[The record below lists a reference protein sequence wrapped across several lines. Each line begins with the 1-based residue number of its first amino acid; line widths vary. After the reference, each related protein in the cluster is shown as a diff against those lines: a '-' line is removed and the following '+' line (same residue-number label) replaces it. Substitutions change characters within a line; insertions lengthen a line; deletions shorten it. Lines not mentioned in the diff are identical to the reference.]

1 MANKKITL
9 EEKLEESMIKD
20 VPYGLPENWVWTNLE
35 CIFQNVTSSTK
46 KLKQKEYEYEYKDGY
61 IEVIDQGESFIG
73 GYTDKKELA
82 YDGKLPVIIFGDHSK
97 CIKFI
102 DFNFVQGADGVKVLL
117 PKKMNEKYLYYMML
131 NLKLPDKG
139 YSRHYKFLREEPMPI
154 APLKEQQRIVDR
166 IESLFEKLDKAN
178 ELIEEARD
186 DFEKRKQSITEKAL
200 MGEYVSGVKLTEVE
214 LGNILSFK
222 NGMSKRSG
230 KEGNETKVLRLAD
243 VSGDVISSENAR
255 SMLLTDKEM
264 ANYKVEDGELLIIR
278 VNGTKKNVGKA
289 IEYKGENICA
299 YCDHLI
305 RIDCSQ
311 VNKTYIKYLINS
323 DSVRRQIDELI
334 VSSAGQNTISQSS
347 LNKIKAMWVENNK
360 GQEKIVGIINT
371 LINKEKIIEELT
383 ALEEQIELI
392 KKSILAKAF
401 RGQLGTNCPEEE
413 SALELLK
420 EILSKE

>member
-1 MANKKITL
+1 MAKKKMTL
-9 EEKLEESMIKD
+9 EEAIVKD
-20 VPYGLPENWVWTNLE
+20 FPYEVPKNWVWSKLGVITDIKTGRKDANHGTEDGKYPFYTCASEPIKSPTYSFDGEYVILPGNGANVGMALYHKGKFEAYQRTYVLNSAMINTKYVLYNLQFRWKDYNENKQYGSATNY
-35 CIFQNVTSSTK
+35 I
-46 KLKQKEYEYEYKDGY
+46 KLGNITEYE
-61 IEVIDQGESFIG
+61 
-73 GYTDKKELA
+73 
-82 YDGKLPVIIFGDHSK
+82 
-97 CIKFI
+97 
-102 DFNFVQGADGVKVLL
+102 
-117 PKKMNEKYLYYMML
+117 
-131 NLKLPDKG
+131 
-139 YSRHYKFLREEPMPI
+139 I
-154 APLKEQQRIVDR
+154 AIPPLKEQQRIVDK
-166 IESLFEKLDKAN
+166 IESLFEKLDKAK

-186 DFEKRKQSITEKAL
+186 DFEKRKQSIIEKVL

-243 VSGDVISSENAR
+243 VSSDTIYSENAR
-255 SMLLTDKEM
+255 SMLLTGKEI
-264 ANYKVEDGELLIIR
+264 ANYKVEYGDLLIIR

-289 IEYKGENICA
+289 VEYIGEDICA

-311 VNKTYIKYLINS
+311 INKNYIKYLINS

-347 LNKIKAMWVENNK
+347 LNKIKTMWVEDNK
-360 GQEKIVGIINT
+360 VQEEIVNVINT
-371 LINKEKIIEELT
+371 LIDKEKSIEELT

-401 RGQLGTNCPEEE
+401 RGQLGTNSEDDE

-420 EILSKE
+420 EILKKE